1 MIKTETLYTNF
12 NNVNKELENISN
24 IRYIIANLIIE
35 NTENSV
41 LDRDTINKIKDN
53 FMNFYSKLFFSIGT
67 EENSNSEDFLFK
79 VIKENNTNNDYGI
92 FSLEDENFEEVICD
106 DIVYFDETGTLEI
119 DCGDNGQIEYLQK
132 IEFRNPINFIFTN
145 NLNENEIDEDSQNGE
160 LISTSNFLSNIFLNI
175 SYSYEAEEDEENDD
189 NIDISDVEITEE
201 EPI

>member
-35 NTENSV
+35 NTEDSV

-67 EENSNSEDFLFK
+67 EEDANNEDFLFK

-92 FSLEDENFEEVICD
+92 FSLEDESSEEVICD

-145 NLNENEIDEDSQNGE
+145 SFNENEIDEDSQNGE

-175 SYSYEAEEDEENDD
+175 SYSYETEEDEENDD